1 MRTSGV
7 FDAVFGFDSVLAAV
21 SRMAEGID
29 TCQFPPMGPEKVA
42 PVVGYLSHEDCAVT
56 AEMLVAVAGREA
68 RAYVTETAGLWRD
81 DWTIDDVAANIATI
95 LNESS
100 NWTLHP
106 AQGAF
111 G

>member
-56 AEMLVAVAGREA
+56 AEMLVAVAGRVA